1 MGVVD
6 RHLHSGRSGGAMAQS
21 ADQTTE
27 VVDPALPET
36 GMDLRFLEAMRQAKK
51 DFFDDITEH
60 AVVRDD
66 YFLAELRQEPVYQ
79 ISEFF
84 YLLTAFG
91 VDSEE
96 KIRRYGQLHNH
107 FMSDLLN
114 DRLKMKRLGLR
125 EDRIRK
131 ATFNE
136 EGIMKLIVN
145 HAHAPPAF
153 DQSDLARFLVLL
165 MSQETCRTTVVALTK
180 AGFLMRSKSA
190 FKSILVQSNGSLEA
204 IFSRQL
210 RRLRITVVD
219 AASA

>member
-1 MGVVD
+1 
-6 RHLHSGRSGGAMAQS
+6 
-21 ADQTTE
+21 
-27 VVDPALPET
+27 
-36 GMDLRFLEAMRQAKK
+36 MDLRFLEAMRQAKK

-84 YLLTAFG
+84 YLLAAFG

-96 KIRRYGQLHNH
+96 KIRRYGQLHNQ
-107 FMSDLLN
+107 FMSDLLD

-165 MSQETCRTTVVALTK
+165 MSQETCRTTVVLRLTV
-180 AGFLMRSKSA
+180 
-190 FKSILVQSNGSLEA
+190 I
-204 IFSRQL
+204 
-210 RRLRITVVD
+210 D